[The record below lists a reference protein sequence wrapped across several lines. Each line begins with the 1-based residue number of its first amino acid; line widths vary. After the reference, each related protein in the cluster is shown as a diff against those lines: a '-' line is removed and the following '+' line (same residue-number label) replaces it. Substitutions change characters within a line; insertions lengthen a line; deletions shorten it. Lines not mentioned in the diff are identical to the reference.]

1 MSGDSINSLKMVK
14 EEPLNLQ
21 DFEYTKKLLEPFDNV
36 VVERFTTS
44 TDSPLGTEPK
54 KSTFNIFVLIA
65 IGLVLLLNFP
75 KVRNELKLN
84 EYIVW
89 IIAAFLL
96 FGSVY

>member
-1 MSGDSINSLKMVK
+1 MVK
-14 EEPLNLQ
+14 EEPLDLQ

-36 VVERFTTS
+36 VVERFT
-44 TDSPLGTEPK
+44 SPVGTEPK
-54 KSTFNIFVLIA
+54 KSTFVLIA

-89 IIAAFLL
+89 LISAFLL

>member
-36 VVERFTTS
+36 VVERFT
-44 TDSPLGTEPK
+44 EPK

-84 EYIVW
+84 EYVVW
-89 IIAAFLL
+89 LISALFL